1 MPTLVGENYL
11 HLMKVEL
18 ELLFNFIKV
27 ISTIK
32 INHNNQATSHEASS
46 SPRGFLLVSI
56 AIGGY
61 KL

>member
-1 MPTLVGENYL
+1 MPMLVGENYL
-11 HLMKVEL
+11 HLMNMEL

-32 INHNNQATSHEASS
+32 INHNNQATSHEASFS
-46 SPRGFLLVSI
+46 LRGSLLVSV

-61 KL
+61 

>member
-1 MPTLVGENYL
+1 MPMLVGENYL
-11 HLMKVEL
+11 LQMKLVSK
-18 ELLFNFIKV
+18 LLFNFIKV

-32 INHNNQATSHEASS
+32 INHNNQATSHEASFS
-46 SPRGFLLVSI
+46 LRGSLLVSI

>member
-1 MPTLVGENYL
+1 MPTLVGESYS
-11 HLMKVEL
+11 HLTKVEL

-32 INHNNQATSHEASS
+32 INHNNQATSHEASFS
-46 SPRGFLLVSI
+46 LRGSLLVSV

-61 KL
+61 